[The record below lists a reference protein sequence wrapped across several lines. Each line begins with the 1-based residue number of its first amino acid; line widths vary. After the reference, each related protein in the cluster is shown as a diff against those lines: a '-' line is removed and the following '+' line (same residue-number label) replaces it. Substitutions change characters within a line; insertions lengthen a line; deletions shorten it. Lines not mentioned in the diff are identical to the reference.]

1 MDITTNNTEDDLNEE
16 YEIEYLS
23 EEVLRKIEV
32 ELVDFSISGEI

>member
-16 YEIEYLS
+16 YEIENS
-23 EEVLRKIEV
+23 EELLRKIEV